1 MSFDGGCSGKGDGA
15 CCGGGE
21 CGSENTSK
29 QSPPGHQHGHGH
41 GLVPHMQ
48 RGLSLQKKIAAK
60 IGKDGTC
67 SANNSSIV
75 KEMPTTTTQTA
86 SYYFIIFAI
95 GMLFA
100 WLIKQYRYS
109 HTTKKNKEVKRC

>member
-41 GLVPHMQ
+41 GHGTPL
-48 RGLSLQKKIAAK
+48 AK
-60 IGKDGTC
+60 EKDCCKDGTC

-86 SYYFIIFAI
+86 SYYFIIL
-95 GMLFA
+95 LFYYFREWYVVCLA
-100 WLIKQYRYS
+100 DQTISL
-109 HTTKKNKEVKRC
+109 